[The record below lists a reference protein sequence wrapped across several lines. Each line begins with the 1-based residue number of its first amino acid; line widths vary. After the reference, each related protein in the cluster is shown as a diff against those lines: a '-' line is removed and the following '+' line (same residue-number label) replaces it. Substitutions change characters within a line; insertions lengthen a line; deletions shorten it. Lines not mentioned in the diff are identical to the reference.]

1 MKTSFRL
8 YFAAFL
14 AALGFS
20 LPASA
25 TTFSIDYSDLWYVPT
40 EAGWGLNII
49 HQGDT
54 LFASLF
60 VFGSDG
66 TPRWY
71 YASGMTGSAT
81 SFSGAL
87 SRATGTNFAAPW
99 NPAAASSTTVGTM
112 SINFATQSTG
122 TLTYTVDGAPVTKS
136 IQRFAFK
143 NNDLSGNYVGGMVG
157 LSNNCQLAA
166 NNNRPVDV
174 TGFMTVLHS
183 GNPRF
188 VVEFLANG
196 VAATCVFTGAYAQ
209 EGKLGNIP
217 NGTWSC
223 TGGATNAGTFSMQQI
238 DAKLGGMTAV
248 ITAQDQFCRY
258 VGYFGGVSD
267 VQ

>member
-8 YFAAFL
+8 CVAALL
-14 AALGFS
+14 ATLGFS

-25 TTFSIDYSDLWYVPT
+25 TTFSTDYSDLWYVPA
-40 EAGWGLNII
+40 ESGWGLNII

-60 VFGSDG
+60 VFGPDG

-87 SRATGTNFAAPW
+87 SRASGTNFSSPW
-99 NPAAASSTTVGTM
+99 NPAAAGSITVGSMT
-112 SINFATQSTG
+112 INFATQSSG
-122 TLTYTVDGAPVTKS
+122 TLTYTVDGVPVTKN

-157 LSNNCQLAA
+157 LSSNCGLAA

-174 TGFMTVLHS
+174 TGFLTVSHS

-188 VVEFLANG
+188 VVEFSPNG
-196 VAATCVFTGAYAQ
+196 VNATCIFTGAYIQ
-209 EGKLGNIP
+209 EGKLGSIP

-223 TGGATNAGTFSMQQI
+223 TGGATNAGTFNMQQI
-238 DAKLGGMTAV
+238 DAKVGGITAV
-248 ITAQDQFCRY
+248 ITARDQLCNY
-258 VGYFGGVSD
+258 TGYFGGVSD